1 MTQKLILAAGMAL
14 GLSACV
20 DPSLPQPEPEPDPNA
35 CGAADLQFLVG
46 QKRSVLAMMS
56 LPAPVRVIEP
66 GMAVTMDYNADRLN
80 IELDEQNRIS
90 RVYCS

>member
-1 MTQKLILAAGMAL
+1 MTYKILLATGLAI

-20 DPSLPQPEPEPDPNA
+20 ETIPAEPEPNPNA
-35 CGAADLQFLVG
+35 CGAAELQFLVG
-46 QKRSVLAMMS
+46 QNRSVLAMMT

-66 GMAVTMDYNADRLN
+66 GTAVTMDYVESRLN
-80 IELDEQNRIS
+80 IELDAKNRIT